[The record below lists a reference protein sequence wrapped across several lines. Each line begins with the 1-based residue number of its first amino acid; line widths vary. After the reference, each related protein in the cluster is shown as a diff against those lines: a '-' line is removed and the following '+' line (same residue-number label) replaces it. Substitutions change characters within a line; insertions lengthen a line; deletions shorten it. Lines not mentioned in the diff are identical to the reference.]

1 MAIEEPKYETLLRE
15 GDFEVRKYA
24 PYLIAETR
32 VQAGMDSASNQG
44 FRRIA
49 DFIFGNN
56 SAPQTESSQSPD
68 AFAPPKSS
76 TKIAMTAPVVV
87 EPLSTVQDPI
97 VNSNEW
103 RIFFVMPS
111 QYTEQSLPVP
121 NNPNVQVRAVAQ
133 KYYAVLSYSGF
144 NWIQRVQDQTN
155 LLREWVQN
163 NQLQSTGLPKL
174 ARYDP
179 PWTLPMFR
187 RNEILIELDQLDEV
201 ALKTAHSRAA
211 Q

>member
-44 FRRIA
+44 FRAIA

-56 SAPQTESSQSPD
+56 RSTRAEDSQSADSSAPL
-68 AFAPPKSS
+68 KSS
-76 TKIAMTAPVVV
+76 AKIAMTAPVVV

-133 KYYAVLSYSGF
+133 KYYAVLTYSGF
-144 NWIQRVQDQTN
+144 NWIQKVQDQTN

-187 RNEILIELDQLDEV
+187 RNEIMIELEQLDEA
-201 ALKTAHSRAA
+201 ALKAA
-211 Q
+211 QTKAMQ